1 MSRKRVLLAHTGG
14 TIGMRRGPRGYE
26 PAAGHLASLL
36 AAMPELASPELPET
50 ELVEFDPLLDS
61 ADMAPSDW
69 LRVARLIERRYAE
82 FDGFVVLHGTDTLA
96 YTSAALSFLLEG
108 LGKPVVVTGS
118 QVPLGEV
125 RSDARENLI
134 GALLVA
140 AAGAVREVSVCFG
153 GLVLRGNR
161 VTKVSSTGFDAFDSP
176 NHPPLARLGVTME
189 LGPAAPRPAQAGPLR
204 VADLA
209 PVSVAALRLFPGIT
223 PELVANVLRPP
234 LAGLVLETYGA
245 GNAPSRDPRLLEAIA
260 TAVERGVVVV
270 NTTQCLRGGVDM
282 DGYATGSAL
291 RRAGV
296 VSGADMTPEAALAK
310 LIWLLGQGL
319 EPERVR
325 ELAARDLRGELTA

>member
-1 MSRKRVLLAHTGG
+1 MTRKRVLLAHTGG

-26 PAAGHLASLL
+26 PAPGHLGRLL
-36 AAMPELASPELPET
+36 AAMPELASRELPEA

-61 ADMAPSDW
+61 ADMAPGDW
-69 LRVARLIERRYAE
+69 LRVARLVESRYDE

-96 YTSAALSFLLEG
+96 YTASALSFLLEG
-108 LGKPVVVTGS
+108 LAKPVVVTGS

-125 RSDARENLI
+125 RTDARENLV

-140 AAGAVREVSVCFG
+140 AAGDLREVTVCFG
-153 GLVLRGNR
+153 GLVMRGNR
-161 VTKVSSTGFDAFDSP
+161 VTKVSSTGFAAFESP
-176 NHPPLARLGVTME
+176 NLPPLARLGVTID
-189 LGPAAPRPAQAGPLR
+189 LGPAAPLPPQPGPLR

-223 PELVANVLRPP
+223 AELVANVLRPP
-234 LAGLVLETYGA
+234 LAGLVLETYGS
-245 GNAPSRDPRLLEAIA
+245 GNAPSRDPALLEAIA
-260 TAVERGVVVV
+260 AAVERGVVVV

-282 DGYATGSAL
+282 SGYATGSAL
-291 RRAGV
+291 SRAGV

-319 EPERVR
+319 EPDRVR
-325 ELAARDLRGELTA
+325 DLVARDLRGELTA

>member
-1 MSRKRVLLAHTGG
+1 MTRKRVLLAHTGG
-14 TIGMRRGPRGYE
+14 TVGMRRGPGGYE
-26 PAAGHLASLL
+26 PAPGHLVGLL
-36 AAMPELASPELPET
+36 AGLPELSAPELPET
-50 ELVEFDPLLDS
+50 QLIEFDPLLDS

-69 LRVARLIERRYAE
+69 LRVARLIASRYAE

-96 YTSAALSFLLEG
+96 YTAAALSFLLEG

-118 QVPLGEV
+118 QLPLGEV
-125 RSDARENLI
+125 RSDARDNLV

-140 AAGAVREVSVCFG
+140 AAGAIREVSVCFG
-153 GLVLRGNR
+153 GLVMRGNR
-161 VTKVSSTGFDAFDSP
+161 VTKVSSTGFAAFDSP
-176 NHPPLARLGVTME
+176 NHPPLARLGVTIE
-189 LGPAAPRPAQAGPLR
+189 PGPAAPRPPQDGPLR

-223 PELVANVLRPP
+223 PDLVANVLRPP

-245 GNAPSRDPRLLEAIA
+245 GNAPGRDPALLEAIA
-260 TAVERGVVVV
+260 AAVERGVVVV

-291 RRAGV
+291 RRVGV

-319 EPERVR
+319 EPALVR